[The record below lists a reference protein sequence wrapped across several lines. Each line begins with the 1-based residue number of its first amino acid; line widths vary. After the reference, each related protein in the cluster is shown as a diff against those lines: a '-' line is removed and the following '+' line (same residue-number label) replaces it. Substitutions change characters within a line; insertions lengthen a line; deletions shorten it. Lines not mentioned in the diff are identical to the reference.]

1 MEKVLPCVSI
11 HNPDL
16 RKGKKLVWEKLPSV
30 RQDYVTSLD
39 SPAQRK
45 WVLFRIFVIP
55 VLREICKTKQREK
68 RKRYSLSKLPSSFS
82 L

>member
-16 RKGKKLVWEKLPSV
+16 RKAKKLVWEKLPSV

-45 WVLFRIFVIP
+45 WVLFVIP

-68 RKRYSLSKLPSSFS
+68 RKRYSQSVKTSSSFS